1 MKNIYWLVLK
11 LVNFVTLGCIWIS
24 VVQCT
29 ILNSCL
35 KSCVTNLGRQLDV
48 STPYN
53 LSEPCIQ
60 GCHFWNS
67 ADQENCTLK
76 CNDTYAAVC
85 ERESCEVGC
94 SSGEGAYEEE
104 VLENTDLPTAPF
116 ASSIGSH
123 SVTLRWKSANIS
135 GVKYIIQWK
144 YAQLPGSWTYTE
156 AVSKLSYVVE
166 PLHPFTEY
174 IFRVVWIF
182 TAQLQLYSPPSPS
195 YRTHPYGVP
204 ETAPLISNI
213 ESSSPD
219 TVEIS
224 WVPPQFPGGPILGYN
239 LRLISKNQKL
249 DSGTQ
254 RTSFQFYSTLPNT
267 TYRFSVAAVNEV
279 GEGPEAESSIT
290 TSSPA
295 VQEEEQWLFLSRKT
309 SLRKRS
315 LKHLVDE
322 AHCLQSGATHRNIT
336 GISVNVHQQVVYF
349 SEGTLIW
356 VKGAANMSDV
366 SDLRI
371 FYSGSG
377 LISSISIDWL
387 YQRMYFIMDQLVCV
401 CDLENCSN
409 IEEVTP
415 PSIIAPQKIVADS
428 YNGYVFYLLR
438 DGIYRVDLPVAS
450 GRDSEVVRIVQSG
463 TLKDFA
469 IKPQS
474 KRIIYFND
482 TAQVFMS
489 IFLDGSVSHL
499 VLPHVPFT
507 DVKSF
512 ACENN
517 DILVTDGK
525 AVFQQDSLSFNEFIV
540 GCDLSHIE
548 EFGFGNLVI
557 FGLYTQPHPLPGC
570 PQQLSVLFGSHQA
583 LVQWKPPVLAIG
595 ASPSAWQNWTY
606 EVKVSTQ
613 DFPET
618 THVFSNISGTI
629 LNVHDL
635 QSATKYK
642 VFVRASSPKGP
653 GPWSEPSVGTT
664 LVPAAE
670 PPFIMAV
677 KEDGLWSKP
686 LNSFGPG
693 EFLSSDMGNV
703 SDMDW
708 YNNSLYYS
716 DMKGDVYVW
725 LLNGTDISENYHIPN
740 IAGAGALA
748 FEWLGHFLYWAGKTY
763 VIQRQSLLT
772 GHTDIV
778 THVKLLVNDMVVDS
792 VGGYLYWTTLYSVES
807 TRLNGESSLIL
818 QAQPW
823 FSGKKVI
830 ALTLDLSD
838 GLLYWLVQDS
848 QCIHLYTAV
857 LRGQRSAGDTT
868 ITEFAAWST
877 SDISQNSLMYYSG
890 RLFWI
895 NGFRIITAQEIDQRT
910 SVSVLEPA
918 KFNQFTIIQTSLKPL
933 PGNFSFTP
941 KVIPDAIPESSFI
954 IEGNASSFQILWN
967 ASPAVD
973 WGVIFYSVE
982 FSAHSK
988 FLASEQHSLPV
999 FTVEGLEPY
1008 ALFNLSVTPYTYWGK
1023 GPKTSL
1029 SLRAPETVPSA
1040 PENPR
1045 IFILPSE
1052 KYHNKNEVVV
1062 EFRWNKPKH
1071 ENGVLTRFEIF
1082 YQISHQSDTNKTF
1095 KDWIAVN
1102 VTSSVMS
1109 FQLEGMSLGYS
1120 VAFQVRVFTS
1130 KGPGPF
1136 SDIVKSKTS
1145 EINAFPY
1152 LITFFDNKI
1161 VLLDMDRN
1169 QVVWT
1174 LLAEGDVGAM
1184 GYTADDAVAY
1194 YAQGD
1199 SLFLLN
1205 MHNQS
1210 SSEIFRDAV
1219 VFDITII
1226 TIDWISR
1233 HLYFVLKESQN
1244 GMQIFDV
1251 DLENKVKYPRKLKI
1265 CNRNSTI
1272 ISFSVYP
1279 FLSRLYWTEVSDF
1292 GSQMFY
1298 YSIINQTLHR
1308 ILQPPAINHPNG
1320 RSQCSCNVTEFEL
1333 SGAMTIDT
1341 SDLKKPRIYFV
1352 KGQEIWAMDLE
1363 GCQCW
1368 QVIIM
1373 PALLGKMLV
1382 SLTVD
1387 GQFLYWISTA
1397 KDSTQIYQ
1405 AKKSNGSILSQVEAL
1420 SSKHI
1425 LVYSSVLQ
1433 PFPDRAFLSL
1443 ASDIAEPTILNATNT
1458 SLTIRLPPAQTNLTW
1473 DGITSPTPTYLLYYK
1488 EVNDRKNSSELKD
1501 RMLEFQESIALIEGL
1516 QPFSTYMIR
1525 IAVRNYYSDPLEQL
1539 PPGKEILG
1547 KTKSGVPEAVWLINT
1562 TVQSDTSLVISWRES
1577 HKPNGLKEAVRYQVA
1592 ISHLAPIPETPL
1604 RQSEYPNGRLS
1615 LLITRL
1621 SGGKLY
1627 VLKVLA
1633 CHAKEM
1639 WCTESRPVTV
1649 ETFDTPEKPH
1659 ALVPENTSLQLDWK
1673 APSNVHLIRFW
1684 FELQKWKHNEFYHV
1698 KASCS
1703 QGPAYV
1709 CNITDLQP
1717 YTSYNIRVVVVYR
1730 TGENSTSLPESF
1742 KTKPGVPSK
1751 PGIPKLLE
1759 GSKNS
1764 IQWEKADDNG
1774 SRLMYYI
1781 LEISKGTSNNS
1792 QNQNLMWKMALNG
1805 SCSSICTW
1813 KSQNLKGTFQFRVVA
1828 VNNLGFGEYSGI
1840 SEDIIFVGD
1849 GFWIPETSFILTTI
1863 IGIFLVVT
1871 ILLTFVWHRRLKNQ
1885 KTPKEGLTGLI
1896 NEDKEL
1902 ADLRGLAAG
1911 VGLANACYAIH
1922 TLPTQ
1927 EEIESLPAFPREK
1940 LTLRLL
1946 LGSGAFGEVYEG
1958 TAVDILGVGSGET
1971 KVAVKTLKKGSTDQ
1985 EKIEFLKEAHL
1996 MSKFNHPNILKQL
2009 GVCLLNEPQYIILEL
2024 MEGGDLLT
2032 YLRKARMTSFHG
2044 PLLTLVD
2051 LVDLCVDISKGCV
2064 YLEQMHFI
2072 HRDLAARNCLVS
2084 VKDYTSPSRIVKIG
2098 DFGLARDIYKNDYYR
2113 KRGEGLLPVR
2123 WMAPES
2129 LMDGIFTTQS
2139 DVWSFGI
2146 LIWEILTLGHQP
2158 YPAHSN
2164 LDVLNYVQTGGRLEP
2179 PRNCPDDL
2187 WNLMTQCWAQEPDQ
2201 RPTFHKIQEQLQLF
2215 RNFSLNS
2222 ISQCR
2227 GETNPSGVIN
2237 EAFEDEDGHMI
2248 CSNSDDVMS
2257 TALLETKNQEGLNYM
2272 VLATECRQGEANS
2285 EGPLSSKASESC
2297 GLRKEEKEP
2306 HADKDICQEKQVAY
2320 CPPGKPEG
2328 LNYACLTHS
2337 GYGDGSD

>member
-1 MKNIYWLVLK
+1 MKNIHWLILK
-11 LVNFVTLGCIWIS
+11 FANFVTLGCIWIS
-24 VVQCT
+24 VAQCMV
-29 ILNSCL
+29 LNSCL
-35 KSCVTNLGRQLDV
+35 KSCVTSLGRQLDIG
-48 STPYN
+48 TPYN

-60 GCHFWNS
+60 GCHFWKS
-67 ADQENCTLK
+67 VDQENCALK
-76 CNDTYAAVC
+76 CNDTYATIC
-85 ERESCEVGC
+85 ERESCEIGC
-94 SSGEGAYEEE
+94 SSAEGAYEEE
-104 VLENTDLPTAPF
+104 VLENTELPTAPF
-116 ASSIGSH
+116 ASSIGNH

-144 YAQLPGSWTYTE
+144 YEQLPGSWTYTE
-156 AVSKLSYVVE
+156 AVSKLSYEVE
-166 PLHPFTEY
+166 SLHPFTEY

-204 ETAPLISNI
+204 ETAPFIKNI

-219 TVEIS
+219 TVEVS
-224 WVPPQFPGGPILGYN
+224 WAPPQFPGGPILGYN

-267 TYRFSVAAVNEV
+267 TYRFSIAAVNEV
-279 GEGPEAESSIT
+279 GEGPEAESIIT
-290 TSSPA
+290 TSSLA

-322 AHCLQSGATHRNIT
+322 AHCLWSDAIHHNIT

-349 SEGTLIW
+349 SEGALIW
-356 VKGAANMSDV
+356 VKEAANMSDV

-371 FYSGSG
+371 FYRGSG

-387 YQRMYFIMDQLVCV
+387 YQRIYFIMDGLVFV

-409 IEEVTP
+409 VEEITP
-415 PSIIAPQKIVADS
+415 PSVITPQKIVADS

-438 DGIYRVDLPVAS
+438 DGLYRVDLPEPPGRDAKAVHIVAS
-450 GRDSEVVRIVQSG
+450 S

-469 IKPQS
+469 VKPQS

-482 TAQVFMS
+482 TARVFMS
-489 IFLDGSVSHL
+489 TFLDGSASHL
-499 VLPHVPFT
+499 VLPQVPFD

-517 DILVTDGK
+517 DFLVTDGK
-525 AVFQQDSLSFNEFIV
+525 AIFQQDTLSFNEFIV

-557 FGLYTQPHPLPGC
+557 FGSSIQPHPLPGR
-570 PQQLSVLFGSHQA
+570 PQELSVLFGSHQA
-583 LVQWKPPVLAIG
+583 LVQWKPPTLAIG

-606 EVKVSTQ
+606 EVKVSQ
-613 DFPET
+613 GLPEI
-618 THVFSNISGTI
+618 THVFANIRGTM
-629 LNVHDL
+629 LNVPRL

-642 VFVRASSPKGP
+642 VSVRAISPKGP

-664 LVPAAE
+664 LVPATE

-693 EFLSSDMGNV
+693 EFLSSDIGNV

-716 DMKGDVYVW
+716 DVKGDVYVQ
-725 LLNGTDISENYHIPN
+725 LMNGMVISKNYHIPN

-763 VIQRQSLLT
+763 VIQRQSMLT

-807 TRLNGESSLIL
+807 TRLNGENSLIL

-838 GLLYWLVQDS
+838 GLLYWLVQDN

-857 LRGQRSAGDTT
+857 LRGQGTGDII

-877 SDISQNSLMYYSG
+877 SEISQNALMYYSG

-895 NGFRIITAQEIDQRT
+895 NGFRIITAQEIGQRT
-910 SVSVLEPA
+910 SVSVSEPT

-933 PGNFSFTP
+933 PGNFSSTP
-941 KVIPDAIPESSFI
+941 KVIPDSVQESSFR
-954 IEGNASSFQILWN
+954 IEGNASYFQILWN
-967 ASPAVD
+967 APPPVD
-973 WGVIFYSVE
+973 WGIVFYSVE

-988 FLASEQHSLPV
+988 FLASEQHPFPV

-1023 GPKTSL
+1023 GLKTSL
-1029 SLRAPETVPSA
+1029 LLRAPETVPSA

-1045 IFILPSE
+1045 IFILPSG
-1052 KYHNKNEVVV
+1052 KHLNKNEVVI

-1082 YQISHQSDTNKTF
+1082 YHISNQSDMNNTF
-1095 KDWIAVN
+1095 KQWIAVN
-1102 VTSSVMS
+1102 VIPSVMS
-1109 FQLEGMSLGYS
+1109 FQLEGMNPGYI

-1136 SDIVKSKTS
+1136 SDIVKSYTS
-1145 EINAFPY
+1145 EINPFPY
-1152 LITFFDNKI
+1152 LITLLGSKI
-1161 VLLDMDRN
+1161 VLLDVDQN

-1174 LLAEGDVGAM
+1174 FSAEGNISAV
-1184 GYTADDAVAY
+1184 GYTADNEMGY
-1194 YAQGD
+1194 YVQGD

-1205 MHNQS
+1205 LQNRS
-1210 SSEIFRDAV
+1210 SSELFRDV
-1219 VFDITII
+1219 LVSDITVI
-1226 TIDWISR
+1226 TTDWISR

-1244 GMQIFDV
+1244 GIQIFDV
-1251 DLENKVKYPRKLKI
+1251 DLEHKVKYPRELEI
-1265 CNRNSTI
+1265 CKRNSTI
-1272 ISFSVYP
+1272 ISFSVSP
-1279 FLSRLYWTEVSDF
+1279 LLSRLYWTEVSDL
-1292 GSQMFY
+1292 GCQMFY
-1298 YSIINQTLHR
+1298 YSIINHTLHR
-1308 ILQPPAINHPNG
+1308 ILQPTATNKQNG
-1320 RSQCSCNVTEFEL
+1320 RSQCPCNVTEFEL

-1341 SDLKKPRIYFV
+1341 SELEKPRIYFA

-1368 QVIIM
+1368 RVVM
-1373 PALLGKMLV
+1373 VPAMLGKTLD

-1387 GQFLYWISTA
+1387 GEFIYWIVTE
-1397 KDSTQIYQ
+1397 KENTQIYQ
-1405 AKKSNGSILSQVEAL
+1405 AKKRTGVILSQVEAQR
-1420 SSKHI
+1420 SKHI
-1425 LVYSSVLQ
+1425 LAYSPVMQ
-1433 PFPDRAFLSL
+1433 PFPDKEFLSL
-1443 ASDIAEPTILNATNT
+1443 ASDISEPTILNATNT
-1458 SLTIRLPPAQTNLTW
+1458 SLTIRLPLAKTNLTW
-1473 DGITSPTPTYLLYYK
+1473 YGITSPTPTYLVYYT
-1488 EVNDRKNSSELKD
+1488 EVDGKKNRSDLMYK
-1501 RMLEFQESIALIEGL
+1501 MLESQESIALIEGL
-1516 QPFSTYMIR
+1516 QPFSTYLIHTA
-1525 IAVRNYYSDPLEQL
+1525 IRNYYSDPLEHL
-1539 PPGKEILG
+1539 PLGKEISG

-1562 TVQSDTSLVISWRES
+1562 TVLSDTSLLVSWRES
-1577 HKPNGLKEAVRYQVA
+1577 HKPNGPEESVRYQLA
-1592 ISHLAPIPETPL
+1592 ISHLAIIPETPL
-1604 RQSEYPNGRLS
+1604 RRSEFPDARLA
-1615 LLITRL
+1615 LLVTTL
-1621 SGGKLY
+1621 SGGQLY
-1627 VLKVLA
+1627 VLKVLV
-1633 CHAKEM
+1633 CHSEEM
-1639 WCTESRPVTV
+1639 WCAESYPVTV
-1649 ETFDTPEKPH
+1649 KMFDTPGKPY
-1659 ALVPENTSLQLDWK
+1659 ALDPGNTSLQLDWK
-1673 APSNVHLIRFW
+1673 APSDVSLIRFW
-1684 FELQKWKHNEFYHV
+1684 FELQKWRFNEFYHV
-1698 KASCS
+1698 EASCS
-1703 QGPAYV
+1703 KGPAYI

-1717 YTSYNIRVVVVYR
+1717 HTSYDIRVVVVYV
-1730 TGENSTSLPESF
+1730 TGQNSTSLPENF
-1742 KTKPGVPSK
+1742 KTKAGVPSK
-1751 PGIPKLLE
+1751 PGIPNLLE
-1759 GSKNS
+1759 GSKDS
-1764 IQWEKADDNG
+1764 IQWDKAEDNG

-1781 LEISKGTSNNS
+1781 LEIREGTSNDS
-1792 QNQNLMWKMALNG
+1792 KNQNLRWKMAFNG

-1813 KSQNLKGTFQFRVVA
+1813 KSKNLKGTYQFRVVA
-1828 VNNLGFGEYSGI
+1828 ANNLGFGEYSEI
-1840 SEDIIFVGD
+1840 SENIILVGD
-1849 GFWIPETSFILTTI
+1849 GFWIPEASFILITVV
-1863 IGIFLVVT
+1863 GVFLVVT
-1871 ILLTFVWHRRLKNQ
+1871 IPLTFVWHRKFKNP
-1885 KTPKEGLTGLI
+1885 KTSKEVLTVLL

-1902 ADLRGLAAG
+1902 AELRGLAAG

-1927 EEIESLPAFPREK
+1927 EEIENLPAFPREK

-1958 TAVDILGVGSGET
+1958 TAIDILGDGSGEI

-2032 YLRKARMTSFHG
+2032 YLRKARMTMLHG
-2044 PLLTLVD
+2044 PLLNLVD
-2051 LVDLCVDISKGCV
+2051 LVDVCVDISKGCV

-2084 VKDYTSPSRIVKIG
+2084 VKDYTSPLRIVKIG

-2187 WNLMTQCWAQEPDQ
+2187 WNLMTQCWAQEPDE
-2201 RPTFHKIQEQLQLF
+2201 RPTFQKIQDQLQLF

-2222 ISQCR
+2222 TSQGR
-2227 GETNPSGVIN
+2227 DEANSSGVLN
-2237 EAFEDEDGHMI
+2237 EGFEGEDGNI
-2248 CSNSDDVMS
+2248 VSLNSDDFMPV
-2257 TALLETKNQEGLNYM
+2257 ALMETKNQEGLNYM
-2272 VLATECRQGEANS
+2272 VLATESSQGEENS
-2285 EGPLSSKASESC
+2285 EGPLCPKESESC

-2306 HADKDICQEKQVAY
+2306 HADKDLCQEKQVAY
-2320 CPPGKPEG
+2320 CPPGKLEG
-2328 LNYACLTHS
+2328 LNYACLAHS

>member
-1 MKNIYWLVLK
+1 MKNIHWFVLK
-11 LVNFVTLGCIWIS
+11 LVNFLTLGFIWIS
-24 VVQCT
+24 VAQCT
-29 ILNSCL
+29 VLNNCL
-35 KSCVTNLGRQLDV
+35 KSCVINLGRQFDIG
-48 STPYN
+48 TPSN

-67 ADQENCTLK
+67 VDQGNCTLM
-76 CNDTYAAVC
+76 CNDTYVTIC

-94 SSGEGAYEEE
+94 SIAEGAHEDQ
-104 VLENTDLPTAPF
+104 VLEGTEHPSAPF

-156 AVSKLSYVVE
+156 TVSKLSYMVE
-166 PLHPFTEY
+166 SLHPFTEY

-204 ETAPLISNI
+204 EMAPFIRNI

-219 TVEIS
+219 TVEVS
-224 WVPPQFPGGPILGYN
+224 WAPPQFPGGPILGYN

-267 TYRFSVAAVNEV
+267 TYRFSIAAVNGV
-279 GEGPEAESSIT
+279 GEGPEAESTIT

-322 AHCLQSGATHRNIT
+322 AHCLWSDIIHHNIT
-336 GISVNVHQQVVYF
+336 GISVHVQQETVYF
-349 SEGTLIW
+349 SEGVLIW
-356 VKGAANMSDV
+356 VKEVANMSDM

-371 FYSGSG
+371 FYRGSG

-387 YQRMYFIMDQLVCV
+387 YQKMYFIMHELVCA

-409 IEEVTP
+409 FEEITLPYVT
-415 PSIIAPQKIVADS
+415 APQKVVADS
-428 YNGYVFYLLR
+428 YNGYVFYLLK
-438 DGIYRVDLPVAS
+438 DGIYRADLPAPS
-450 GRDSEVVRIVQSG
+450 GRPAPAARIVESWE
-463 TLKDFA
+463 LKDFA

-482 TAQVFMS
+482 TTQAFVS
-489 IFLDGSVSHL
+489 TFLDGSASHL
-499 VLPHVPFT
+499 VLPQVSFV

-517 DILVTDGK
+517 DFLVTDGK
-525 AVFQQDSLSFNEFIV
+525 AVFRQDSLSFNEFIV

-557 FGLYTQPHPLPGC
+557 FGSSVQSHPLPGR
-570 PQQLSVLFGSHQA
+570 PQELAVLFGSHQA
-583 LVQWKPPVLAIG
+583 LVQWKPPALAIG

-613 DFPET
+613 DLSEIT
-618 THVFSNISGTI
+618 QIFSNISGTI
-629 LNVHDL
+629 LNVPEL
-635 QSATKYK
+635 QSATKYR
-642 VFVRASSPKGP
+642 VSVRASSPKGP

-664 LVPAAE
+664 LVPAIE

-693 EFLSSDMGNV
+693 EFLSSDIGNV

-716 DMKGDVYVW
+716 DMKGDVYVRP
-725 LLNGTDISENYHIPN
+725 LNGTDTSEHYHIPS

-763 VIQRQSLLT
+763 VIQRQSVLT

-792 VGGYLYWTTLYSVES
+792 VGGYLYWTTFYSVES
-807 TRLNGESSLIL
+807 TRLNGESSLVL

-838 GLLYWLVQDS
+838 QLLYWLVQDS
-848 QCIHLYTAV
+848 QCIHLYTSI
-857 LRGQRSAGDTT
+857 LRGQSTEDVR

-877 SDISQNSLMYYSG
+877 SEISQNALMYYSG

-895 NGFRIITAQEIDQRT
+895 DGFSIITAQEISQRT
-910 SVSVLEPA
+910 SVSVSKVA

-933 PGNFSFTP
+933 PGNFSSTP
-941 KVIPDAIPESSFI
+941 KVIPDPIQETSFR
-954 IEGNASSFQILWN
+954 IEGNASSFQVLWT
-967 ASPAVD
+967 PPPTVD
-973 WGVIFYSVE
+973 WGTVFYSVE
-982 FSAHSK
+982 FSTHSK
-988 FLASEQHSLPV
+988 FLATEQPLPM
-999 FTVEGLEPY
+999 FTVEDLQPY

-1029 SLRAPETVPSA
+1029 SLRAPETVPSV

-1045 IFILPSE
+1045 IFILPSGH
-1052 KYHNKNEVVV
+1052 KLNHNKVVV

-1082 YQISHQSDTNKTF
+1082 YHISNQSEAKKIF
-1095 KDWIAVN
+1095 QDWTVVN
-1102 VTSSVMS
+1102 VTPSVMS
-1109 FQLEGMSLGYS
+1109 FQLESMDPGYI

-1136 SDIVKSKTS
+1136 SDPVKTQTS
-1145 EINAFPY
+1145 DINPLPY
-1152 LITFFDNKI
+1152 LITIIDNK
-1161 VLLDMDRN
+1161 VEFLDMDQQ
-1169 QVVWT
+1169 QVMWT
-1174 LLAEGDVGAM
+1174 FSAEKDLSAL
-1184 GYTADDAVAY
+1184 GYTADNHMGY
-1194 YAQGD
+1194 YAEGD
-1199 SLFLLN
+1199 AIFLLN
-1205 MHNQS
+1205 LQNRS
-1210 SSEIFRDAV
+1210 RSELFQDALV
-1219 VFDITII
+1219 SDITVIAV
-1226 TIDWISR
+1226 DWIAR
-1233 HLYFVLKESQN
+1233 HLYFVLKGSQN
-1244 GMQIFDV
+1244 RTQIFAV
-1251 DLENKVKYPRKLKI
+1251 DLEHKVKCPVEMKI
-1265 CNRNSTI
+1265 CNTNSTI

-1279 FLSRLYWTEVSDF
+1279 FLSRLYWTEVSNL
-1292 GSQMFY
+1292 GYQMFY
-1298 YSIINQTLHR
+1298 CSVINHTLHQ
-1308 ILQPPAINHPNG
+1308 ILKPTATIPQNAKSH
-1320 RSQCSCNVTEFEL
+1320 CSCNVTEFEL
-1333 SGAMTIDT
+1333 GGAMTVDV
-1341 SDLKKPRIYFV
+1341 SDLAEPRIYFT
-1352 KGQEIWAMDLE
+1352 KGQEIWAADLE
-1363 GCQCW
+1363 GCWCW
-1368 QVIIM
+1368 SVVM
-1373 PALLGKMLV
+1373 VPAILVGKALD

-1387 GQFLYWISTA
+1387 GEFIYWITA
-1397 KDSTQIYQ
+1397 VKDSMQIYQ
-1405 AKKSNGSILSQVEAL
+1405 AKKRNGAIFSQVKMQR
-1420 SSKHI
+1420 SKHI
-1425 LVYSSVLQ
+1425 LAYSLVMQ
-1433 PFPDRAFLSL
+1433 PFPDKAYLSL
-1443 ASDIAEPTILNATNT
+1443 ASDVGEPIILNATNT
-1458 SLTIRLPPAQTNLTW
+1458 SLTIRLPPVKTKLMLP
-1473 DGITSPTPTYLLYYK
+1473 GITSPTPTFLVYYR
-1488 EVNDRKNSSELKD
+1488 EVNDMTASSDLKY
-1501 RMLEFQESIALIEGL
+1501 RMLESQDNIALIGGL
-1516 QPFSTYMIR
+1516 QPFTTYMIQ
-1525 IAVRNYYSDPLEQL
+1525 IAVKNYYSDALENL
-1539 PPGKEILG
+1539 SLGKEVFG
-1547 KTKSGVPEAVWLINT
+1547 KTKSGVPEAVYVINT
-1562 TVQSDTSLVISWRES
+1562 TVLSDTRLLISWRES
-1577 HKPNGLKEAVRYQVA
+1577 QKPNGPKDSVRYQLT

-1604 RQSEYPNGRLS
+1604 RQSKFPNAQLT
-1615 LLITRL
+1615 LFVTRL
-1621 SGGKLY
+1621 SGGQLY
-1627 VLKVLA
+1627 VLKVLV
-1633 CHAKEM
+1633 CHPEEM
-1639 WCTESRPVTV
+1639 WCAESPAATV
-1649 ETFDTPEKPH
+1649 KMFNTPEKPYG
-1659 ALVPENTSLQLDWK
+1659 LSPDNTSLKFNWM
-1673 APSNVHLIRFW
+1673 APPNINLIRFW
-1684 FELQKWKHNEFYHV
+1684 FELQKWKHNEFYHT

-1709 CNITDLQP
+1709 CNITELQP
-1717 YTSYNIRVVVVYR
+1717 YTFYNVRVVVVYV
-1730 TGENSTSLPESF
+1730 TGENSTSPSEGF
-1742 KTKPGVPSK
+1742 KTKAGVPNK

-1764 IQWEKADDNG
+1764 IQWEKAEDNG
-1774 SRLMYYI
+1774 SRILYYI
-1781 LEISKGTSNNS
+1781 LESRKSTSNNS
-1792 QNQNLMWKMALNG
+1792 QNHNLRWKMAFNG
-1805 SCSSICTW
+1805 SCNGICTW
-1813 KSQNLKGTFQFRVVA
+1813 KAKNLKGTFQFRVVA
-1828 VNNLGFGEYSGI
+1828 TNNLGFGEHSGV
-1840 SEDIIFVGD
+1840 SENIVIAEDD
-1849 GFWIPETSFILTTI
+1849 FWTAETSFILSI
-1863 IGIFLVVT
+1863 ILGVLLVVT
-1871 ILLTFVWHRRLKNQ
+1871 IPLTFVWLRRLKTQ
-1885 KTPKEGLTGLI
+1885 KPSKERLTVLI

-1902 ADLRGLAAG
+1902 SELRGVSAG

-1922 TLPTQ
+1922 ALPTQ
-1927 EEIESLPAFPREK
+1927 EEIERLPTFPREK
-1940 LTLRLL
+1940 LTLRVL

-1958 TAVDILGVGSGET
+1958 TAIDILGAGSGEI

-1985 EKIEFLKEAHL
+1985 EKVEFLKEAHL

-2032 YLRKARMTSFHG
+2032 YLRKARKSKFHG
-2044 PLLTLVD
+2044 PLLNLVD
-2051 LVDLCVDISKGCV
+2051 LVDVCVDISEGCV
-2064 YLEQMHFI
+2064 YLEKLHFI

-2084 VKDYTSPSRIVKIG
+2084 VKDYTSPSRVVKIG

-2179 PRNCPDDL
+2179 PQNCADDL
-2187 WNLMTQCWAQEPDQ
+2187 WNLMTQCWAQEPEQ

-2215 RNFSLNS
+2215 RNFSLRS
-2222 ISQCR
+2222 IPQ
-2227 GETNPSGVIN
+2227 GPNEAINGGVIN
-2237 EAFEDEDGHMI
+2237 EGFEGEDDNMI
-2248 CSNSDDVMS
+2248 SLNSNDTMPV
-2257 TALLETKNQEGLNYM
+2257 ALVETKNQEGLNYM
-2272 VLATECRQGEANS
+2272 VLATESNQVEEHS
-2285 EGPLSSKASESC
+2285 EGPLGAKESESC

-2306 HADKDICQEKQVAY
+2306 HADKDFCQEKQVAC

-2328 LNYACLTHS
+2328 LNYVCLTHS
-2337 GYGDGSD
+2337 RYGDGSD

>member
-1 MKNIYWLVLK
+1 MKNIYWLILK
-11 LVNFVTLGCIWIS
+11 LFNFATLGCIWIS
-24 VVQCT
+24 AVQCT
-29 ILNSCL
+29 VLNSCL
-35 KSCVTNLGRQLDV
+35 KSCVMNLGRQLD
-48 STPYN
+48 SGTPHN

-60 GCHFWNS
+60 GCRFWNS
-67 ADQENCTLK
+67 VDQESCALK

-94 SSGEGAYEEE
+94 SSAEGAYEEE
-104 VLENTDLPTAPF
+104 VLENADFPTAPF

-123 SVTLRWKSANIS
+123 GVTLRWKPANIS

-156 AVSKLSYVVE
+156 AVSELSYVVE

-174 IFRVVWIF
+174 VFRVVWIF
-182 TAQLQLYSPPSPS
+182 TAQLQLYSPPSPT
-195 YRTHPYGVP
+195 YRTHPSGVP
-204 ETAPLISNI
+204 ETAPLIRNI

-219 TVEIS
+219 TVEVS
-224 WVPPQFPGGPILGYN
+224 WAPPQFPGGPILGYN
-239 LRLISKNQKL
+239 LRLISKNKKL

-267 TYRFSVAAVNEV
+267 TYRFFITAVNEV
-279 GEGPEAESSIT
+279 GEGPEAEANIT

-322 AHCLQSGATHRNIT
+322 AHCLHSGATHHNIT
-336 GISVNVHQQVVYF
+336 GISVHVHEQVVYF
-349 SEGTLIW
+349 SEGTRIW
-356 VKGAANMSDV
+356 VKKAANMSDV

-371 FYSGSG
+371 FYGGSG

-387 YQRMYFIMDQLVCV
+387 YQRMYFIMGEQVCV

-409 IEEVTP
+409 IEEITP

-438 DGIYRVDLPVAS
+438 DGIYRVDLPVPS
-450 GRDSEVVRIVQSG
+450 GRHSEAMHIVESC
-463 TLKDFA
+463 TLKDFVV
-469 IKPQS
+469 KPQS

-482 TAQVFMS
+482 TAKGFMS
-489 IFLDGSVSHL
+489 TFLDGSASHL
-499 VLPHVPFT
+499 VLPHVPFA

-517 DILVTDGK
+517 DFLVTDGK
-525 AVFQQDSLSFNEFIV
+525 AVFQQDLLSFNEFIV

-557 FGLYTQPHPLPGC
+557 FGSYTQPHPLPGR

-583 LVQWKPPVLAIG
+583 LVQWKSPALAIG

-613 DFPET
+613 DFPEI
-618 THVFSNISGTI
+618 THVFSNVSGTM
-629 LNVHDL
+629 LNVPEL

-642 VFVRASSPKGP
+642 VSVRASSPTGP

-664 LVPAAE
+664 LVPASE

-693 EFLSSDMGNV
+693 EFLSSDIGNV

-716 DMKGDVYVW
+716 DTKGDVYVW

-763 VIQRQSLLT
+763 VIQRQSVLT

-807 TRLNGESSLIL
+807 TRLNGENPLVL

-857 LRGQRSAGDTT
+857 LRGQSVGNPI

-877 SDISQNSLMYYSG
+877 SEISQNALMYYSG

-895 NGFRIITAQEIDQRT
+895 NGFRIITAQEIGQRT

-941 KVIPDAIPESSFI
+941 RVIPDSVQESSFR

-967 ASPAVD
+967 APPAVD

-982 FSAHSK
+982 FSAPSK
-988 FLASEQHSLPV
+988 FLASEQQPLPV

-1029 SLRAPETVPSA
+1029 SLQAPETVPSA

-1045 IFILPSE
+1045 IFILPSG
-1052 KYHNKNEVVV
+1052 KYHDKNEVVV

-1071 ENGVLTRFEIF
+1071 ENGALTGFEIF
-1082 YQISHQSDTNKTF
+1082 YQISNQSGENKTF
-1095 KDWIAVN
+1095 EDWISVN
-1102 VTSSVMS
+1102 VTPSVMS
-1109 FQLEGMSLGYS
+1109 FQLEAISPGYT

-1145 EINAFPY
+1145 EINPFPY
-1152 LITFFDNKI
+1152 LIILFGNKI
-1161 VLLDMDRN
+1161 VLSDMDQN
-1169 QVVWT
+1169 QDVWKFS
-1174 LLAEGDVGAM
+1174 AERDISAM
-1184 GYTADDAVAY
+1184 GYTADDAMGY

-1205 MHNQS
+1205 MHNLS
-1210 SSEIFRDAV
+1210 TSEIFRDAL

-1251 DLENKVKYPRKLKI
+1251 DLEHKVKYPRKLKI

-1298 YSIINQTLHR
+1298 YSVINQTFHR
-1308 ILQPPAINHPNG
+1308 ILQPVATNHPDERG
-1320 RSQCSCNVTEFEL
+1320 QCSCNVTEFEL

-1341 SDLKKPRIYFV
+1341 SDLKNPQIYFV

-1368 QVIIM
+1368 QVIVM
-1373 PALLGKMLV
+1373 PALLGQTFV

-1387 GQFLYWISTA
+1387 GEFIYWIA
-1397 KDSTQIYQ
+1397 AGKDSTQIYQ
-1405 AKKSNGSILSQVEAL
+1405 AKKSNGAILSWGQAL
-1420 SSKHI
+1420 RSKHI
-1425 LVYSSVLQ
+1425 LAYSSVLQ

-1458 SLTIRLPPAQTNLTW
+1458 SLTIRLPPARTNLTEYA
-1473 DGITSPTPTYLLYYK
+1473 ITSPTPTYLVYYK
-1488 EVNDRKNSSELKD
+1488 EVNGRENSLELKY

-1516 QPFSTYMIR
+1516 QPFSTYVIQ
-1525 IAVRNYYSDPLEQL
+1525 IAVKNYYSDPLEQL
-1539 PPGKEILG
+1539 PRGKEILG
-1547 KTKSGVPEAVWLINT
+1547 KTKSGVPEAVWPINT
-1562 TVQSDTSLVISWRES
+1562 TVRSDTSLFVSWGES
-1577 HKPNGLKEAVRYQVA
+1577 HKPNGPKESVRYQLA
-1592 ISHLAPIPETPL
+1592 ISHLGLIPKTPL
-1604 RQSEYPNGRLS
+1604 RQSEYANGRLAVLVTS
-1615 LLITRL
+1615 L

-1627 VLKVLA
+1627 MLKVLA
-1633 CHAKEM
+1633 CHAEEM
-1639 WCTESRPVTV
+1639 WCAESHLVTV
-1649 ETFDTPEKPH
+1649 ETFDTPEKPY
-1659 ALVPENTSLQLDWK
+1659 ALVPGNTSLQLDWK
-1673 APSNVHLIRFW
+1673 APSNVNLTRFW
-1684 FELQKWKHNEFYHV
+1684 FELQKWKYNEFHNV

-1709 CNITDLQP
+1709 CSITDLQP
-1717 YTSYNIRVVVVYR
+1717 YTSYNVRVVVVYK
-1730 TGENSTSLPESF
+1730 TGENSISLPESF
-1742 KTKPGVPSK
+1742 KTKAGVPSK
-1751 PGIPKLLE
+1751 PGIPKLLD

-1781 LEISKGTSNNS
+1781 LEVRKGTSNDS
-1792 QNQNLMWKMALNG
+1792 QKQNLMWTMAFNG

-1813 KSQNLKGTFQFRVVA
+1813 KSKNLKGTFQFRVVA
-1828 VNNLGFGEYSGI
+1828 ANTLGFGEYSGI
-1840 SEDIIFVGD
+1840 SENIPLAGD
-1849 GFWIPETSFILTTI
+1849 GFWIPETSFILTII
-1863 IGIFLVVT
+1863 IGIFLVF
-1871 ILLTFVWHRRLKNQ
+1871 IIPLTFVWHRRLKKL
-1885 KTPKEGLTGLI
+1885 KTPKEGLTVLI

-1902 ADLRGLAAG
+1902 AELRGLAAG

-1958 TAVDILGVGSGET
+1958 TAVDILGAGSGET

-1996 MSKFNHPNILKQL
+1996 MSKFNHPNILRQL

-2032 YLRKARMTSFHG
+2032 YLRKARMTAFHG

-2084 VKDYTSPSRIVKIG
+2084 VKDYSNPSRIVKIG

-2129 LMDGIFTTQS
+2129 LVDGIFTTQS

-2164 LDVLNYVQTGGRLEP
+2164 LDVLHYVQTGGRLEP

-2215 RNFSLNS
+2215 RNLSLNN
-2222 ISQCR
+2222 ISHCR
-2227 GETNPSGVIN
+2227 EEANPTGVIN
-2237 EAFEDEDGHMI
+2237 EGFEDEDGNVI
-2248 CSNSDDVMS
+2248 SLTSDDNRS
-2257 TALLETKNQEGLNYM
+2257 IALMETKNQEGLNYM
-2272 VLATECRQGEANS
+2272 VLATECSQGEENS
-2285 EGPLSSKASESC
+2285 EGPLGSKESESC

>member
-1 MKNIYWLVLK
+1 MKNIHWLILK
-11 LVNFVTLGCIWIS
+11 FVNFVTLGCIWIS

-29 ILNSCL
+29 VLNSCL
-35 KSCVTNLGRQLDV
+35 KSCVSSLARQLDIG
-48 STPYN
+48 TPYN

-67 ADQENCTLK
+67 VEQENCALK
-76 CNDTYAAVC
+76 CNDTYATVC
-85 ERESCEVGC
+85 EREFCEVGC
-94 SSGEGAYEEE
+94 SSAEGAYEEE

-116 ASSIGSH
+116 ASSIGNH

-144 YAQLPGSWTYTE
+144 YEQLPGSWTYTE
-156 AVSKLSYVVE
+156 AVSKLSYEVE
-166 PLHPFTEY
+166 SLHPFTEY

-204 ETAPLISNI
+204 ETAPFIKNI

-219 TVEIS
+219 TVEVS
-224 WVPPQFPGGPILGYN
+224 WAPPQFPGGPILGYN

-267 TYRFSVAAVNEV
+267 TYRFSIAAVNEV

-290 TSSPA
+290 TSSLA

-322 AHCLQSGATHRNIT
+322 AHCLWSDAIHHNIT

-349 SEGTLIW
+349 SEGALIW
-356 VKGAANMSDV
+356 VKEAANMSDV

-371 FYSGSG
+371 FYRGSG

-387 YQRMYFIMDQLVCV
+387 YQRIYFIMDGLVCV

-409 IEEVTP
+409 FEEITP

-438 DGIYRVDLPVAS
+438 DGLYRVNLPEPPGRDAKAVHIVAS
-450 GRDSEVVRIVQSG
+450 SA
-463 TLKDFA
+463 LKDFA
-469 IKPQS
+469 VKPQS

-489 IFLDGSVSHL
+489 TFLDGSASHL
-499 VLPHVPFT
+499 VLPQVPFD

-517 DILVTDGK
+517 DFLVTDGK
-525 AVFQQDSLSFNEFIV
+525 AIFQQDTLSFNEFIV

-557 FGLYTQPHPLPGC
+557 FGSSTQPHPLPGR
-570 PQQLSVLFGSHQA
+570 PQEISVLFGSHQA
-583 LVQWKPPVLAIG
+583 LVQWKPPALAIG

-606 EVKVSTQ
+606 EVKVSSQ
-613 DFPET
+613 DLHEI
-618 THVFSNISGTI
+618 THIFSNISGTM
-629 LNVHDL
+629 LNVPRL

-664 LVPAAE
+664 LVPATE

-677 KEDGLWSKP
+677 KEDRLWSKP
-686 LNSFGPG
+686 LNNFGPG
-693 EFLSSDMGNV
+693 EFLSSDIGNV

-716 DMKGDVYVW
+716 DVKGDVYVR
-725 LLNGTDISENYHIPN
+725 LLNGTVISENYHIPN
-740 IAGAGALA
+740 ITGAGALA

-763 VIQRQSLLT
+763 VIQRQSMLT

-838 GLLYWLVQDS
+838 GLLYWLVQDN

-857 LRGQRSAGDTT
+857 LRGQGRTEDII

-877 SDISQNSLMYYSG
+877 SEISQNALMYYSG

-895 NGFRIITAQEIDQRT
+895 NGFRIITAQEIGQRT
-910 SVSVLEPA
+910 SVSVSEPA
-918 KFNQFTIIQTSLKPL
+918 EFNQFTIIQTSLKPL
-933 PGNFSFTP
+933 PGNFSSTP
-941 KVIPDAIPESSFI
+941 KVIPDSVQESSFR
-954 IEGNASSFQILWN
+954 IEGNASNFQILWK
-967 ASPAVD
+967 APPPLD
-973 WGVIFYSVE
+973 WGIVFYSVE
-982 FSAHSK
+982 FRAHSK
-988 FLASEQHSLPV
+988 FLASEQHPLPV

-1023 GPKTSL
+1023 GLKTSL
-1029 SLRAPETVPSA
+1029 LLRAPETVPSA

-1045 IFILPSE
+1045 IFTLPSG
-1052 KYHNKNEVVV
+1052 KHLNKNEVVI

-1082 YQISHQSDTNKTF
+1082 YNISNQSDLNDTF
-1095 KDWIAVN
+1095 KQWIAVN
-1102 VTSSVMS
+1102 LIPSVMS
-1109 FQLEGMSLGYS
+1109 FRLEGMSPGYI

-1136 SDIVKSKTS
+1136 SDIVKSYTS
-1145 EINAFPY
+1145 EINPFPY
-1152 LITFFDNKI
+1152 LITLLGNKI
-1161 VLLDMDRN
+1161 VLLDMDQN

-1174 LLAEGDVGAM
+1174 FSAEGNISAV
-1184 GYTADDAVAY
+1184 GYTADNEMGY
-1194 YAQGD
+1194 YVQGD

-1205 MHNQS
+1205 LQNRS
-1210 SSEIFRDAV
+1210 SSELFRGALV
-1219 VFDITII
+1219 SDITII

-1233 HLYFVLKESQN
+1233 HLYFVKESQD
-1244 GMQIFDV
+1244 GIQIFDV
-1251 DLENKVKYPRKLKI
+1251 DLEHKVKYPRELKM
-1265 CNRNSTI
+1265 CKRNSTI
-1272 ISFSVYP
+1272 ISFSVSP
-1279 FLSRLYWTEVSDF
+1279 LLSRLYWTEVSDL

-1298 YSIINQTLHR
+1298 YSIINHTLHR
-1308 ILQPPAINHPNG
+1308 ILQPTATNKQNG
-1320 RSQCSCNVTEFEL
+1320 RSQCSCTVTEFEL
-1333 SGAMTIDT
+1333 SGVMTIDT
-1341 SDLKKPRIYFV
+1341 SELEKPQIYFA

-1368 QVIIM
+1368 RIVM
-1373 PALLGKMLV
+1373 VPAMLAEKTLA
-1382 SLTVD
+1382 SLTV
-1387 GQFLYWISTA
+1387 GGKFIYWIITT
-1397 KDSTQIYQ
+1397 KENTQIYQ
-1405 AKKSNGSILSQVEAL
+1405 AKKRTGAILSQVEARR
-1420 SSKHI
+1420 SKCI
-1425 LVYSSVLQ
+1425 LAYSSVMQ
-1433 PFPDRAFLSL
+1433 PFPDKAFLSI
-1443 ASDIAEPTILNATNT
+1443 ASDISGPTILNATNT
-1458 SLTIRLPPAQTNLTW
+1458 SLTIRLPPAKTNLTW
-1473 DGITSPTPTYLLYYK
+1473 YGITSPTPTYLVYYT
-1488 EVNDRKNSSELKD
+1488 EVNGRKNSSDLVYK
-1501 RMLEFQESIALIEGL
+1501 MLESQENIAVIENL
-1516 QPFSTYMIR
+1516 QPFSTYTIHT
-1525 IAVRNYYSDPLEQL
+1525 AVRNYYLDPLEHL
-1539 PPGKEILG
+1539 PLGKKISG

-1562 TVQSDTSLVISWRES
+1562 TVLSDTSLLVSWRES
-1577 HKPNGLKEAVRYQVA
+1577 HKPNGPEESVRYQLE
-1592 ISHLAPIPETPL
+1592 ISHLALIPETPL
-1604 RQSEYPNGRLS
+1604 RQSEFPSARLC
-1615 LLITRL
+1615 LLVTTL
-1621 SGGKLY
+1621 SGGQQY

-1633 CHAKEM
+1633 CHSKEM
-1639 WCTESRPVTV
+1639 WCAESHPVTV
-1649 ETFDTPEKPH
+1649 KMFDTPEKPY

-1673 APSNVHLIRFW
+1673 APPDVSLIRFW
-1684 FELQKWKHNEFYHV
+1684 FELQKWRYNEFYHV
-1698 KASCS
+1698 EGSCS
-1703 QGPAYV
+1703 KGPAYV

-1717 YTSYNIRVVVVYR
+1717 HTSYDVRVVVVYM
-1730 TGENSTSLPESF
+1730 TGENSTSLPENF
-1742 KTKPGVPSK
+1742 KTKAGVPSK

-1759 GSKNS
+1759 GSKDS
-1764 IQWEKADDNG
+1764 IQWEKAEDNG

-1781 LEISKGTSNNS
+1781 LEIRENTSNDS
-1792 QNQNLMWKMALNG
+1792 KNQNLRWKMAFNG
-1805 SCSSICTW
+1805 SCSSLCTW
-1813 KSQNLKGTFQFRVVA
+1813 KSKNLKGTFQFRVVA
-1828 VNNLGFGEYSGI
+1828 ANSLGFGEYSGI
-1840 SEDIIFVGD
+1840 SENIILVGD
-1849 GFWIPETSFILTTI
+1849 GYWIPEASFVLVTVV
-1863 IGIFLVVT
+1863 GVFLVVT
-1871 ILLTFVWHRRLKNQ
+1871 IPLTFVWHRKFKNP
-1885 KTPKEGLTGLI
+1885 KTSKEGLTVLL

-1902 ADLRGLAAG
+1902 AELRGLAAG

-1927 EEIESLPAFPREK
+1927 EEIENLPAFPREK

-1958 TAVDILGVGSGET
+1958 TAVDILGDGSGEI

-2032 YLRKARMTSFHG
+2032 YLRKARMTMLHG
-2044 PLLTLVD
+2044 PLLNLVD
-2051 LVDLCVDISKGCV
+2051 LVDVCVDISKGCV

-2187 WNLMTQCWAQEPDQ
+2187 WNLMTQCWAQEPEE
-2201 RPTFHKIQEQLQLF
+2201 RPTFQKIQDQLQLF
-2215 RNFSLNS
+2215 RNFSLSS

-2227 GETNPSGVIN
+2227 DEANSSGVLN
-2237 EAFEDEDGHMI
+2237 EGFEGEDGSI
-2248 CSNSDDVMS
+2248 TSLNSDDVMPA
-2257 TALLETKNQEGLNYM
+2257 ALMETKNQEGLNYM
-2272 VLATECRQGEANS
+2272 VLATECSQGAKNS
-2285 EGPLSSKASESC
+2285 EGPLCPKESESC

-2306 HADKDICQEKQVAY
+2306 HADKDFCQEKQVAY
-2320 CPPGKPEG
+2320 CPPGKLEG
-2328 LNYACLTHS
+2328 LNYACLAHS

>member
-1 MKNIYWLVLK
+1 
-11 LVNFVTLGCIWIS
+11 
-24 VVQCT
+24 
-29 ILNSCL
+29 
-35 KSCVTNLGRQLDV
+35 
-48 STPYN
+48 
-53 LSEPCIQ
+53 
-60 GCHFWNS
+60 
-67 ADQENCTLK
+67 
-76 CNDTYAAVC
+76 
-85 ERESCEVGC
+85 
-94 SSGEGAYEEE
+94 
-104 VLENTDLPTAPF
+104 
-116 ASSIGSH
+116 
-123 SVTLRWKSANIS
+123 
-135 GVKYIIQWK
+135 
-144 YAQLPGSWTYTE
+144 
-156 AVSKLSYVVE
+156 
-166 PLHPFTEY
+166 
-174 IFRVVWIF
+174 
-182 TAQLQLYSPPSPS
+182 
-195 YRTHPYGVP
+195 
-204 ETAPLISNI
+204 
-213 ESSSPD
+213 
-219 TVEIS
+219 
-224 WVPPQFPGGPILGYN
+224 
-239 LRLISKNQKL
+239 
-249 DSGTQ
+249 
-254 RTSFQFYSTLPNT
+254 
-267 TYRFSVAAVNEV
+267 
-279 GEGPEAESSIT
+279 
-290 TSSPA
+290 
-295 VQEEEQWLFLSRKT
+295 QEEERWLFLSRKT

-322 AHCLQSGATHRNIT
+322 AHCLQPGATHRNIT

-387 YQRMYFIMDQLVCV
+387 YQRMYFIMAQLVCV

-409 IEEVTP
+409 IEEITP

-428 YNGYVFYLLR
+428 YNGYLFYLLR

-450 GRDSEVVRIVQSG
+450 GRGSEVVRIVQSG

-489 IFLDGSVSHL
+489 TFLDGSTSHL

-517 DILVTDGK
+517 DFLVTDGK

-548 EFGFGNLVI
+548 ESGFGNLVI

-583 LVQWKPPVLAIG
+583 MVQWKPPVLAIG

-664 LVPAAE
+664 LVP
-670 PPFIMAV
+670 
-677 KEDGLWSKP
+677 
-686 LNSFGPG
+686 
-693 EFLSSDMGNV
+693 
-703 SDMDW
+703 DMDW

-725 LLNGTDISENYHIPN
+725 LLSGTDISENYHIPN

-772 GHTDIV
+772 GHTDMV

-857 LRGQRSAGDTT
+857 LRGQSSAGDTT

-877 SDISQNSLMYYSG
+877 SDISQNTLMYYSG

-941 KVIPDAIPESSFI
+941 KVIPDAIPESSFM

-999 FTVEGLEPY
+999 FTVEGLVPY

-1082 YQISHQSDTNKTF
+1082 YQISNQSDTNKTF

-1161 VLLDMDRN
+1161 VWLDMDRN

-1194 YAQGD
+1194 YTQGD
-1199 SLFLLN
+1199 SLCLLN
-1205 MHNQS
+1205 MHSPS
-1210 SSEIFRDAV
+1210 SSEIFRDAL

-1244 GMQIFDV
+1244 GTQIFDV

-1298 YSIINQTLHR
+1298 YSIINQTLQR

-1405 AKKSNGSILSQVEAL
+1405 AKKSNGAILSQVEAL

-1443 ASDIAEPTILNATNT
+1443 ASDIAEPTILNTTNT
-1458 SLTIRLPPAQTNLTW
+1458 SLTIRLPPVQTNHMW

-1501 RMLEFQESIALIEGL
+1501 RMLEFQQSIALIEGL
-1516 QPFSTYMIR
+1516 QPFSTYMIWT
-1525 IAVRNYYSDPLEQL
+1525 AVRNYYSDPLEQL
-1539 PPGKEILG
+1539 PLGKEIWG

-1577 HKPNGLKEAVRYQVA
+1577 HKPNGPKEAVRYQVA
-1592 ISHLAPIPETPL
+1592 ISQLAPIPETPL

-1615 LLITRL
+1615 LLVTRL

-1627 VLKVLA
+1627 VLKVRRVYWVLA
-1633 CHAKEM
+1633 CHAEEM
-1639 WCTESRPVTV
+1639 WCTESHPVTV
-1649 ETFDTPEKPH
+1649 KMFDTPEKPH
-1659 ALVPENTSLQLDWK
+1659 ALVPGNTSLQLDWK

-1709 CNITDLQP
+1709 CNITGLQP
-1717 YTSYNIRVVVVYR
+1717 YTSYNVRVVVVYR

-1742 KTKPGVPSK
+1742 KTKAGVPSK

-1774 SRLMYYI
+1774 GRLI
-1781 LEISKGTSNNS
+1781 KGTSENS
-1792 QNQNLMWKMALNG
+1792 QNQNLMWKMAFNG

-1813 KSQNLKGTFQFRVVA
+1813 KPKNLKGTFQFRVVA

-1840 SEDIIFVGD
+1840 SEDIIFVG
-1849 GFWIPETSFILTTI
+1849 
-1863 IGIFLVVT
+1863 
-1871 ILLTFVWHRRLKNQ
+1871 VWHRRLKNQ

-1927 EEIESLPAFPREK
+1927 EEIDSLPAFPREK

-1958 TAVDILGVGSGET
+1958 TAVDILGVGSAET

-2032 YLRKARMTSFHG
+2032 YLRKARMTSG
-2044 PLLTLVD
+2044 PANKMQPRSILSMSAVPRAASSTVD
-2051 LVDLCVDISKGCV
+2051 GVNTV
-2064 YLEQMHFI
+2064 
-2072 HRDLAARNCLVS
+2072 ARVGNE
-2084 VKDYTSPSRIVKIG
+2084 G
-2098 DFGLARDIYKNDYYR
+2098 
-2113 KRGEGLLPVR
+2113 RGSQHL
-2123 WMAPES
+2123 
-2129 LMDGIFTTQS
+2129 
-2139 DVWSFGI
+2139 
-2146 LIWEILTLGHQP
+2146 WEPAFRSQP

-2164 LDVLNYVQTGGRLEP
+2164 LDVLSYVQTGGRLEP

-2187 WNLMTQCWAQEPDQ
+2187 
-2201 RPTFHKIQEQLQLF
+2201 
-2215 RNFSLNS
+2215 
-2222 ISQCR
+2222 
-2227 GETNPSGVIN
+2227 
-2237 EAFEDEDGHMI
+2237 
-2248 CSNSDDVMS
+2248 
-2257 TALLETKNQEGLNYM
+2257 
-2272 VLATECRQGEANS
+2272 
-2285 EGPLSSKASESC
+2285 
-2297 GLRKEEKEP
+2297 
-2306 HADKDICQEKQVAY
+2306 
-2320 CPPGKPEG
+2320 
-2328 LNYACLTHS
+2328 
-2337 GYGDGSD
+2337 